1 MPSASRTTHAHCSA
15 HGLRQFLG
23 CPESLFNYSF
33 EFRIFLSSSEMGF
46 PWEIGVLL
54 APVLYIYHF
63 TLSYKFEHGVS
74 GTCFDINGCFTKG
87 LRS

>member
-1 MPSASRTTHAHCSA
+1 
-15 HGLRQFLG
+15 
-23 CPESLFNYSF
+23 
-33 EFRIFLSSSEMGF
+33 MGF